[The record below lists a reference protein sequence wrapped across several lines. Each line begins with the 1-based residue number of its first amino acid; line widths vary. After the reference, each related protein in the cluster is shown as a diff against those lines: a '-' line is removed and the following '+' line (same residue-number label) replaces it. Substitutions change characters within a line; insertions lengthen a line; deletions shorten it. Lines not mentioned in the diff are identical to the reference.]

1 MNESTF
7 RALLISFGL
16 FVIVFAILL
25 KDQVSLDTAT
35 LFALIIALVGFEI
48 KQNYEIGYVKAK
60 VEELGHE
67 VDEVINAVFKKDIK

>member
-1 MNESTF
+1 MQESTF

-16 FVIVFAILL
+16 FVIIFAILI

-67 VDEVINAVFKKDIK
+67 VDEIVNEVFKRKAF

>member
-25 KDQVSLDTAT
+25 KDQVSLNTAT

-48 KQNYEIGYVKAK
+48 KQNYEVGYVKAK

-67 VDEVINAVFKKDIK
+67 VDEIVNEVFKRKAF